1 MMSVSEKMSTFVQKE
16 KKKAVTLEDDA
27 NPDIV
32 WNVTKEFIKCID
44 EADFDRMHKVTDTVY
59 GFVDKPALL
68 PDIVVVIDKL
78 ARTNRGKI
86 VSLDAL
92 IKSISSY
99 RTKEMGKSGLL
110 GHTIMT
116 RQKSGVG

>member
-1 MMSVSEKMSTFVQKE
+1 MSVSEKMSTFVQKE

-116 RQKSGVG
+116 R